1 MVDQTLRD
9 RVRQLTPADRLELI
23 SELWESLDTDD
34 IAVTAGERELLDQRL
49 AALQADPESG
59 RSWDDVKADL
69 RDRR

>member
-34 IAVTAGERELLDQRL
+34 IAVTVGECELLDQRL
-49 AALQADPESG
+49 AALQADPDAG
-59 RSWDDVKADL
+59 RSRDDVKADL

>member
-1 MVDQTLRD
+1 MMDQTLRD

-34 IAVTAGERELLDQRL
+34 ISVTDGERELLDQRL
-49 AALQADPESG
+49 AALQTDPDAG
-59 RSWDDVKADL
+59 RSWDDVKAEL